1 MYHVLPSGKRIKID
15 DAILKNLMSVLEVT
29 KDKAIQIYLED
40 EGILDNEEQN
50 NLDEQAKGVANVNDA
65 NRKKPKKTTKKK
77 VNISD
82 EKKALFNTILTN
94 LTKCDGIKPEN
105 IKIVSENKKI
115 EVNFNNLSF
124 SIDIIQHRPPKH

>member
-1 MYHVLPSGKRIKID
+1 MYHTLPSGKKIKID
-15 DAILKNLMSVLEVT
+15 DTILKNLMSVLEVT
-29 KDKAIQIYLED
+29 KDEAIQIYLED

-50 NLDEQAKGVANVNDA
+50 SLDEQAKGVANVNDA
-65 NRKKPKKTTKKK
+65 DRKKPKRKKA
-77 VNISD
+77 NISD

-94 LTKCDGIKPEN
+94 LTRCEGIEPEN

>member
-1 MYHVLPSGKRIKID
+1 MYHALPSGKKIKID
-15 DAILKNLMSVLEVT
+15 DAILKNLMTVLEVT
-29 KDKAIQIYLED
+29 KDEAIQIYLED

-50 NLDEQAKGVANVNDA
+50 SLDEQAKGVANVNDA
-65 NRKKPKKTTKKK
+65 DRKKPNRKKA
-77 VNISD
+77 NISD

-94 LTKCDGIKPEN
+94 LTRCEGIEPEN

>member
-1 MYHVLPSGKRIKID
+1 MYHTLPSGKKIKID
-15 DAILKNLMSVLEVT
+15 DAILKNLMTVLEVT
-29 KDKAIQIYLED
+29 KDEAIQIYLED

-50 NLDEQAKGVANVNDA
+50 SLDEQAKGVANVNDA
-65 NRKKPKKTTKKK
+65 DRKKPKKKKA
-77 VNISD
+77 NISD

-94 LTKCDGIKPEN
+94 LTRCEGIEPEN

>member
-1 MYHVLPSGKRIKID
+1 MYHVLPSGKKIKID
-15 DAILKNLMSVLEVT
+15 DSILKNLMSVLEVT
-29 KDKAIQIYLED
+29 KDEAIQIYLED

-50 NLDEQAKGVANVNDA
+50 SLDEQAKGVANVNDA
-65 NRKKPKKTTKKK
+65 DRKKPTKKK

-94 LTKCDGIKPEN
+94 LTRCEGIEPEN

>member
-1 MYHVLPSGKRIKID
+1 MYHALPSGKKIKID
-15 DAILKNLMSVLEVT
+15 DAILKNLMTVLEVT
-29 KDKAIQIYLED
+29 KDEAIQIYLED

-50 NLDEQAKGVANVNDA
+50 SLDEQAKGVANVNDA
-65 NRKKPKKTTKKK
+65 DRKKPKKKKA
-77 VNISD
+77 NISD

-94 LTKCDGIKPEN
+94 LTRCEGIEPEN

>member
-1 MYHVLPSGKRIKID
+1 MYHTLPSGKKIKID
-15 DAILKNLMSVLEVT
+15 DAILKNLMTVLEVT
-29 KDKAIQIYLED
+29 KDEAIQIYLED

-50 NLDEQAKGVANVNDA
+50 SLDEQAKGVANVNDA
-65 NRKKPKKTTKKK
+65 DRKKPKKKKT
-77 VNISD
+77 NISD

-94 LTKCDGIKPEN
+94 LTRCEGIEPEN

>member
-1 MYHVLPSGKRIKID
+1 MYHILPSGKRIKID
-15 DAILKNLMSVLEVT
+15 DTILKNLMSVLEVT
-29 KDKAIQIYLED
+29 RDEAIQIYLED

-50 NLDEQAKGVANVNDA
+50 SLDEQAKGVANVNDA
-65 NRKKPKKTTKKK
+65 DRKKPKRKKP
-77 VNISD
+77 NISD

-94 LTKCDGIKPEN
+94 LTRCEGIEPEN

>member
-1 MYHVLPSGKRIKID
+1 
-15 DAILKNLMSVLEVT
+15 MSVLEVT
-29 KDKAIQIYLED
+29 KDEAIQIYLED

-50 NLDEQAKGVANVNDA
+50 SLDEQAKGVANVNDA
-65 NRKKPKKTTKKK
+65 NRKKPKRKKP
-77 VNISD
+77 NISD

-94 LTKCDGIKPEN
+94 LTRCEGIEPEN